1 MRRPDRSSDAMTTQP
16 TSGLPPSIRISRR
29 DAARLDALL
38 ESPQWQHDPAA
49 DALIGELARAEVV
62 DDAEMPADV
71 VGMHARV
78 ECIDEHSGERHELT
92 LVFPHEADVGA
103 GRISVLAPVGS
114 ALLGLSVGQSIDWAT
129 PQGRTLR
136 LRVTGVQP
144 AA

>member
-1 MRRPDRSSDAMTTQP
+1 MTLQP
-16 TSGLPPSIRISRR
+16 TSGLPPSILLSRL

-38 ESPQWQHDPAA
+38 ESPQWQNDPAA
-49 DALIGELARAEVV
+49 DALLGELARAEIR
-62 DDAEMPADV
+62 DDAAMPADV

-78 ECIDEHSGERHELT
+78 ECVDERSGDRHDLT
-92 LVFPHEADVGA
+92 LVFPQEADAGA

-114 ALLGLSVGQSIDWAT
+114 ALLGLAVGQSIDWTT
-129 PQGRTLR
+129 PQGRALR